1 MGDET
6 SIKVSAATRDRL
18 AALAG
23 EQGTTIRRL
32 VEELAEGRPT
42 QAEYTERAEQAR
54 AELAS
59 VLGTVPSAEAEDR
72 ARDLLQRLGAWQD
85 PAAA

>member
-1 MGDET
+1 MADET

-18 AALAG
+18 AALAS
-23 EQGTTIRRL
+23 EQGTTIRHL
-32 VEELAEGRPT
+32 VEALAAGQPT
-42 QAEYTERAEQAR
+42 RAEYAERAEQAR

-59 VLGTVPSAEAEDR
+59 ALGTRPSAEAEAQ
-72 ARDLLQRLGAWQD
+72 ARDLLQRLGASQD